1 MTIEA
6 KYQEKCATPSD
17 INQHLPTLRKYAE
30 LCRHVTE
37 MGVRTI
43 VSTWAFLAAKP
54 EHGVLSIDYI
64 HPVKHGGNLDEVLEL
79 AILERVIFDFIE
91 ADTRMVDISPTDLLF
106 IDTWHVEEQ
115 LRVELE
121 RHAPKAQKFIILHD
135 TETFGERGETEGHRG
150 LRPALDEFL
159 VSEEGQNWFVLESF
173 KNCNGLTVLERRD
186 TSPRPSLSALGR
198 GECQPGGSR

>member
-1 MTIEA
+1 MTIEQ

-30 LCRHVTE
+30 QCQTVTE

-54 EHGVLSIDYI
+54 AGGVLSIDYI

-79 AILERVIFDFIE
+79 ACREGVPFNFIE
-91 ADTRMVDISPTDLLF
+91 TDTRQIEIPPTDLLF
-106 IDTWHVEEQ
+106 IDTWHVYEQ
-115 LRVELE
+115 LKIELD
-121 RHAPKAQKFIILHD
+121 RHAPKARKFIILHD

-150 LRPALDEFL
+150 LRPALEEFL
-159 VSEEGQNWFVLESF
+159 FTQEGKNWSVREVFN
-173 KNCNGLTVLERRD
+173 NCNGLTVLERIF
-186 TSPRPSLSALGR
+186 TP
-198 GECQPGGSR
+198 